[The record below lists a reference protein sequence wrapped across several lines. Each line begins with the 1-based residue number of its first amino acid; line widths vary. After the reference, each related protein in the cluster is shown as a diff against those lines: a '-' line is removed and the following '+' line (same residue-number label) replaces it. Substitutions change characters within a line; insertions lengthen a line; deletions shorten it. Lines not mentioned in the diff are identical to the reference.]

1 MIFASQGQSAEA
13 ERIDFVLSN
22 SEEWQVL
29 VFFEAVE
36 RKPFTR
42 RGCYFLR
49 MVEERIRV
57 SLPINLNSCRE
68 TRHRVSFNSDTGY
81 S

>member
-49 MVEERIRV
+49 MLEERVRV
-57 SLPINLNSCRE
+57 GLPIDFNSCRE
-68 TRHRVSFNSDTGY
+68 AWHRVGFDSDTGY